1 MLTYMFRMRFFAKG
15 QPLEYPGESQDS
27 FSLSIDGRTFN
38 FQAIRKNEPIK
49 WPERH
54 VITCGGFS
62 TEQEAWEAGNRC
74 KNALYMLG
82 VKMRRS
88 LELGNNKA
96 TSLSNEAHKRMI
108 EDALREQGYEVRCYD
123 NVNGLAVYPESPL
136 PYFDSEVH
144 GYFTSEGPPRPT
156 FDDVF
161 EENYRLN
168 WSMNERES
176 LACALYGAA
185 QTEVSA
191 RAKFL
196 LLVSVVESLIE
207 SEERDTQTLKHVEHL
222 IKLTEESA
230 LAQSAKS
237 SLLGSLKWLRYES
250 INHMCKEL
258 VTRHLGEKEY
268 GGKKAQQ
275 FFRECYSIRSEL
287 LHTGKS
293 SKENALSTVLNDLN
307 ILVQDLLDSTLHKSP
322 MDRA

>member
-1 MLTYMFRMRFFAKG
+1 MRFFAKG
-15 QPLEYPGESQDS
+15 SLLEYPGESQDS
-27 FSLSIDGRTFN
+27 FSLSIGGRTFN

-96 TSLSNEAHKRMI
+96 TSLSNDAHKRTI
-108 EDALREQGYEVRCYD
+108 KNAYREQGHEVRCYD
-123 NVNGLAVYPESPL
+123 YVNGLAVYPETPL
-136 PYFDSEVH
+136 PVFNAEVY
-144 GYFTSEGPPRPT
+144 GYGVAEGPPRPT
-156 FDDVF
+156 FSDIF

-185 QTEVSA
+185 QTEVTT
-191 RAKFL
+191 RAKFIF
-196 LLVSVVESLIE
+196 LVNVVESLIE
-207 SEERDTQTLKHVEHL
+207 GKERDTQTLKHVEHL
-222 IKLTEESA
+222 IELTEESA

-237 SLLGSLKWLRYES
+237 SLLGSLKWLRHES

-275 FFRECYSIRSEL
+275 FFRDCYSIRSEL

-322 MDRA
+322 TDDV